1 MMRGEPSVNAASML
15 TVPGML
21 TACRTEINDSSRVL
35 GSNCAEIIAVVRVG
49 EYRSRFS
56 FPWSSQQK
64 ILCRVFDHKDM
75 RFDRNSSNI
84 DRNIMTNTQTRTSNS
99 LIIPK
104 PVDVPLDIF
113 VDREVQAIEC
123 SLRHDVN
130 FGSVI
135 KQSFDLDRIV
145 DCGFHPARR
154 TGIKGGFAG
163 NAVDARANDAGG
175 CRHRRNRLRSELF
188 NRNSSF
194 PSLFVNECRKIAGDR
209 RSS

>member
-21 TACRTEINDSSRVL
+21 TTCRTEIDDSSPVL

-64 ILCRVFDHKDM
+64 ILRSVFDHTDM
-75 RFDRNSSNI
+75 RLDRNSSNI
-84 DRNIMTNTQTRTSNS
+84 VRNIMTNTQTRTSN
-99 LIIPK
+99 LLVIPK

-123 SLRHDVN
+123 PFRHDID
-130 FGSVI
+130 FRSII
-135 KQSFDLDRIV
+135 K
-145 DCGFHPARR
+145 
-154 TGIKGGFAG
+154 
-163 NAVDARANDAGG
+163 
-175 CRHRRNRLRSELF
+175 
-188 NRNSSF
+188 
-194 PSLFVNECRKIAGDR
+194 
-209 RSS
+209 

>member
-1 MMRGEPSVNAASML
+1 ML

-21 TACRTEINDSSRVL
+21 TACRTEIDDSSPVL
-35 GSNCAEIIAVVRVG
+35 GSNCAEIIAIVRVG

-64 ILCRVFDHKDM
+64 ILCRVFDYKDM
-75 RFDRNSSNI
+75 RLDRNSSDI
-84 DRNIMTNTQTRTSNS
+84 DRNIMTNTQTRTSN
-99 LIIPK
+99 LLVIPK

-130 FGSVI
+130 FGSII

-145 DCGFHPARR
+145 DCSFYPARR
-154 TGIKGGFAG
+154 TSIKGCFAG
-163 NAVDARANDAGG
+163 YVVDTGANDTWCRSRY
-175 CRHRRNRLRSELF
+175 CRHRLRSELF
-188 NRNSSF
+188 NRYMSL
-194 PSLFVNECRKIAGDR
+194 PSLFMNECR
-209 RSS
+209 